1 MEQQLRTASTSPEN
15 FTTLHLVFVV
25 YFYKAARTKVS
36 TAWAV
41 FITCSLA
48 QALINLNFLC
58 FF

>member
-48 QALINLNFLC
+48 QALINLNFL
-58 FF
+58 F